1 MLGSSLECIEMSEAS
16 LYEKVVFAGTFDH
29 LHEGHKHLLR
39 TAIRLG
45 KKVAIGLTSDFML
58 EHKSKK
64 HLVQSYKERHAEL
77 EEFLKSECDISRCS
91 IFPIDTKEGGADLME
106 DLDALIVSD
115 EISVVQNAF
124 EINEKRSDNGLTRF
138 HIIVVPRVRT
148 SDSRPLSSSR
158 IRDGEEFDSGD
169 LVY

>member
-1 MLGSSLECIEMSEAS
+1 MLESSL
-16 LYEKVVFAGTFDH
+16 YDKVVFAGTFDH

-45 KKVAIGLTSDFML
+45 KKVAIGLTSDTML
-58 EHKSKK
+58 QHKSKK
-64 HLVQSYKERHAEL
+64 HLVQSYRRRHSEL
-77 EEFLKSECDISRCS
+77 EEFLKSECDVSRCS
-91 IFPIDTKEGGADLME
+91 IFPIDTKEGGADVME
-106 DLDALIVSD
+106 DLHALIVSD

-124 EINEKRSDNGLTRF
+124 EINEKRSENGLRRF

-148 SDSRPLSSSR
+148 SDGRPLSSSR
-158 IRDGEEFDSGD
+158 IRDGEEFDSEN

>member
-1 MLGSSLECIEMSEAS
+1 MSEAS

-29 LHEGHKHLLR
+29 LHEGHKHLLQ

-45 KKVAIGLTSDFML
+45 KKVAIGLTSDTML
-58 EHKSKK
+58 EGKSKQ
-64 HLVQSYKERHAEL
+64 HLVQSYKERHTVL
-77 EEFLKSECDISRCS
+77 EEFLKSDCDISKCS
-91 IFPIDTKEGGADLME
+91 IFRIDTKEGGADLME

-124 EINEKRSDNGLTRF
+124 EINEKRSGNGLRRF

-148 SDSRPLSSSR
+148 SDGRPLSSSR
-158 IRDGEEFDSGD
+158 IREGEEFESGD

>member
-1 MLGSSLECIEMSEAS
+1 M
-16 LYEKVVFAGTFDH
+16 
-29 LHEGHKHLLR
+29 LR

-45 KKVAIGLTSDFML
+45 KKVAIGLTSDTML
-58 EHKSKK
+58 DHKSKK

-77 EEFLKSECDISRCS
+77 EEFLKSECNISKCS
-91 IFPIDTKEGGADLME
+91 IFPIDTKEGGADLIE
-106 DLDALIVSD
+106 DLEALIVSD

-124 EINEKRSDNGLTRF
+124 EINEKRSENGLRRF

-158 IRDGEEFDSGD
+158 IRDGEEFESGD